1 MNCDFLYIF
10 VQMHTHTHTHYL
22 SLVSLFAKC
31 FQVSHTLDLAAS
43 PMLVQNT
50 LSGGYAATFNY

>member
-1 MNCDFLYIF
+1 MNCCVF
-10 VQMHTHTHTHYL
+10 VHFCTDAHTHTHYF